1 MATLKQVREAAR
13 DLDKS
18 DDLVDRLQALKN
30 KLQNELADANTELDA
45 AKVDRDSKKAALK
58 LLVADLN

>member
-13 DLDKS
+13 NLDKS

-45 AKVDRDSKKAALK
+45 AKVDRDSKKAAFK

>member
-13 DLDKS
+13 DLDKA

-30 KLQNELADANTELDA
+30 KLQNELADANTELNA
-45 AKVDRDSKKAALK
+45 AKVDRDSKKAAFK

>member
-13 DLDKS
+13 DLDKA
-18 DDLVDRLQALKN
+18 DDLVDLLQAQKA
-30 KLQNELADANTELDA
+30 KFQNELADTNTELDA
-45 AKVDRDSKKAALK
+45 AKVDRDSKKAAFK